1 MSVVP
6 LALLDLQVP
15 VDPLELLETKAL
27 RLSWLILCIS
37 DFLLG
42 LGYLNCTHCDFFP
55 FLQGE
60 AGAPGAPGAQGPPG
74 LQGMP
79 GERGA
84 AGLPG
89 LRGDRVSCHNSSL

>member
-1 MSVVP
+1 M
-6 LALLDLQVP
+6 
-15 VDPLELLETKAL
+15 
-27 RLSWLILCIS
+27 IL
-37 DFLLG
+37 
-42 LGYLNCTHCDFFP
+42 P
-55 FLQGE
+55 LQGD

-89 LRGDRVSCHNSSL
+89 LRGDRVSNRYDEQFIVQGLSNMSQYHHMNSISNY